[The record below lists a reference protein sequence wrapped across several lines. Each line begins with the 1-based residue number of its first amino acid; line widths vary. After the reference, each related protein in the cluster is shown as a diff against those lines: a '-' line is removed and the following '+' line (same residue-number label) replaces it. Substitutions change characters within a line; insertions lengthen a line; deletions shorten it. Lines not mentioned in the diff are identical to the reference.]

1 MKTIKDI
8 RIYALV
14 SVELHDIE
22 VFDEKARQLEEI
34 SEQGLTVDNKL
45 EVYDSATHFVLSN
58 LQDASIKYSISD
70 LKIR

>member
-14 SVELHDIE
+14 SMELHDIE

-45 EVYDSATHFVLSN
+45 EVYDSATRFVLSN
-58 LQDASIKYSISD
+58 LQDANIKYSISD
-70 LKIR
+70 LKIK

>member
-34 SEQGLTVDNKL
+34 SEQGLAVDNKL

-70 LKIR
+70 LKIK